1 MSKKS
6 MNPVILAAVGALFAM
21 PALVHAAPQTLTT
34 SNAAF
39 DVGGWLP
46 DTLIGNTNSSNS
58 GVSGTGTLGTAQ
70 LSQFNASTGVLT
82 GVKVNLQ
89 STHTQKT
96 EVTTV
101 ASGNSNGNAAAN
113 GTGSSNVRMQVTP
126 SNQTGAYSATR
137 TAADVCNGTKKN
149 ACSDGVAATDAAA
162 FNQTIIAN
170 SLSSFVGSGTFGV
183 NLLAA
188 AAATTTKNQFAGTAT
203 TTSTVLWNGILN
215 ASYTYLQHAA
225 QSFDGASS
233 TNVLNLDFGSIFLGD
248 TVASQAF
255 SIFNLAAGAGG
266 ERVGMKLT
274 NIAETGDSNN
284 LFSTDLSTFSN
295 LAAGASKDFSAS
307 FLASMLGSFNASY
320 ELTLADVAPGVAFAE
335 GTLGSGYKLILN
347 LSGNV
352 LERPA
357 EVPEPASLLLLGLG
371 AAAFGISRKRR
382 QA

>member
-1 MSKKS
+1 
-6 MNPVILAAVGALFAM
+6 MNPLILAAVGALFAM

-34 SNAAF
+34 SNVAF
-39 DVGGWLP
+39 NVNDQLSDTSSAGGQTAL
-46 DTLIGNTNSSNS
+46 DLLS
-58 GVSGTGTLGTAQ
+58 TAQ
-70 LSQFNASTGVLT
+70 ISQFNASTGVLT

-96 EVTTV
+96 EVKTV
-101 ASGNSNGNAAAN
+101 AGGNGNGGAVAS
-113 GTGSSNVRMQVTP
+113 GTGSSHVKVHLAPTSQL
-126 SNQTGAYSATR
+126 AYSAAR
-137 TAADVCNGTKKN
+137 TATDSCSGPKKS
-149 ACSDGVAATDAAA
+149 ACSDGMTAAGTNTGAY
-162 FNQTIIAN
+162 NHTIIAN
-170 SLSSFVGSGTFGV
+170 SLSSFVGNGTFGV

-188 AAATTTKNQFAGTAT
+188 TSATTTQNQFNGTAT
-203 TTSTVLWNGILN
+203 TNSTVLWNGFLN

-225 QSFDGASS
+225 QSFDGSSS

-248 TVASQAF
+248 TVDSQAF

-284 LFSTDLSTFSN
+284 LFSTNLAGFSN
-295 LAAGASKDFSAS
+295 LAAGGSKDFSAS

-320 ELTLADVAPGVAFAE
+320 ELTLADVAPNGSYAAN
-335 GTLGSGYKLILN
+335 TLGSGYKLILN